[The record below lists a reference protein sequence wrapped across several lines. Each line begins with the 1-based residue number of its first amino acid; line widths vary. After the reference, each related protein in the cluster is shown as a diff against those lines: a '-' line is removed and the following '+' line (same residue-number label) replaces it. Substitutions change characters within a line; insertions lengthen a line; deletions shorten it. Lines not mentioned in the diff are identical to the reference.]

1 MPGTKKCATHVDI
14 ARACMRKCALA
25 VPVCVCD
32 LLYVCV
38 LTWEFARSLLCTRVN
53 VSLDPDSV
61 SDADS
66 IFQTQRTN
74 WKTKQTLPPRKCFIC
89 LPHTN
94 KQQRTQTHT
103 HTHLRRCQG
112 DTPKC
117 TAISAPNS
125 FRWQRVFPDFATAFF
140 CVHTNFAA
148 SFSCYNIT
156 KKYMYKQDEV
166 SVCLRLSWLL
176 K

>member
-14 ARACMRKCALA
+14 ARACMCKCALA

-38 LTWEFARSLLCTRVN
+38 LTWEFARSLLWTRVN

-94 KQQRTQTHT
+94 KQQRTHTHT
-103 HTHLRRCQG
+103 HTCEDVREIPPNALRFLLQIRFDG
-112 DTPKC
+112 KG
-117 TAISAPNS
+117 
-125 FRWQRVFPDFATAFF
+125 
-140 CVHTNFAA
+140 
-148 SFSCYNIT
+148 FSPILP
-156 KKYMYKQDEV
+156 QHF
-166 SVCLRLSWLL
+166 SVCTQTLRPPLVVII
-176 K
+176 

>member
-14 ARACMRKCALA
+14 ARACMYKCSLA

-94 KQQRTQTHT
+94 KQQRTHTHT
-103 HTHLRRCQG
+103 HTLAKMSGRYPQMHCDFCSKFVSMAKG
-112 DTPKC
+112 
-117 TAISAPNS
+117 
-125 FRWQRVFPDFATAFF
+125 FPRF
-140 CVHTNFAA
+140 CHSIFLCAHKL
-148 SFSCYNIT
+148 CG
-156 KKYMYKQDEV
+156 
-166 SVCLRLSWLL
+166 LL
-176 K
+176 